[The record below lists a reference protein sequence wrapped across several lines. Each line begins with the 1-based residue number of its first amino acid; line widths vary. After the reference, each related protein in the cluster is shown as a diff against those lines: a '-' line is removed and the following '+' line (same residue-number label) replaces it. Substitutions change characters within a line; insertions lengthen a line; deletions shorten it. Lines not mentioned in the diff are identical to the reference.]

1 MSSEYSEREEV
12 IDYASH
18 FTTRGGRLYQS
29 STIASPYPL
38 PVDTPE
44 NERDQFQLAS
54 LAQVLGANYTGLF
67 AEILAPQEAAKKVVI
82 DLGCGTGEWV
92 LEMANEF
99 LHVSFF
105 GLEIVPIV
113 PNRNLPENVHF
124 EIHDIGERTRWP
136 DASVDIVHAQSIFM
150 AVRDYSAIIHEA
162 ARILKPGGLF
172 LSGEWKYS
180 PSFHPGA
187 PGAANPS
194 EDVPGLDRFY
204 RALNNALTAR
214 GIDVTV
220 PSTIRQRIVNSG
232 AFTEVQSG
240 EIPIPL
246 GGWKRDDAYHRIGIR
261 NRDHLLRFIKTVRPI
276 LAASGVSRSDM
287 TEIQGQCFSELGG
300 VSGELGG
307 VSGELRGVSG
317 ELGGVSGLI
326 SEYRLAYGRKI

>member
-1 MSSEYSEREEV
+1 MSFEYSELEEV
-12 IDYASH
+12 TDYASH
-18 FTTRGGRLYQS
+18 FTTRGGRLYPS
-29 STIASPYPL
+29 RTITSPYPL

-44 NERDQFQLAS
+44 NERHQFQHRS
-54 LAQVLGANYTGLF
+54 LAYVVGENYTGPVT
-67 AEILAPQEAAKKVVI
+67 EILARQEAAGKVVI

-99 LHVSFF
+99 PHVSFF
-105 GLEIVPIV
+105 GLEIVPIMH
-113 PNRNLPENVHF
+113 NMDLPENVQF

-136 DASVDIVHAQSIFM
+136 DASVDIVHARSIFM

-204 RALNNALTAR
+204 RALNDALTAR

-220 PSTIRQRIVNSG
+220 PSTVGQRIVNSG

-240 EIPIPL
+240 RIPIPL
-246 GGWKRDDAYHRIGIR
+246 GGWKRDDANYHRMGIS

-287 TEIQGQCFSELGG
+287 MHIQGQCFSELGG
-300 VSGELGG
+300 VSG
-307 VSGELRGVSG
+307 
-317 ELGGVSGLI
+317 LI
-326 SEYRLAYGRKI
+326 SEYLLAYGRKV